1 VVSWSLGGRPLSCS
15 VHRLAQPSGPS
26 CLTCCCPAQRVFC
39 ASRFM
44 DDMHGIGLWNSA
56 EGTET
61 QREYDRGDLVRES
74 PVARNTH
81 SDE

>member
-1 VVSWSLGGRPLSCS
+1 
-15 VHRLAQPSGPS
+15 
-26 CLTCCCPAQRVFC
+26 
-39 ASRFM
+39 M